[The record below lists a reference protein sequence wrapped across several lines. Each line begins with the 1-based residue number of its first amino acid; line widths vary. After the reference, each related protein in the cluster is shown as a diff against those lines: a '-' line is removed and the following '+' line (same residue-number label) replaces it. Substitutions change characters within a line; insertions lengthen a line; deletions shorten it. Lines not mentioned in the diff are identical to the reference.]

1 MKKILL
7 IVILGILISTGGIV
21 WYIENYSNKS
31 YYVQIHNNGV
41 IERDDLKSNSLLGLY
56 KYKVEGFDAEGV
68 ENHLEF
74 TADHNLRIEAYLK
87 VKKNA
92 KRGVI
97 SWGEVKRES
106 IPKKALDNLDKQSM
120 LLIPENE

>member
-1 MKKILL
+1 MKKLLL
-7 IVILGILISTGGIV
+7 IVILGILISTGGVV

-41 IERDDLKSNSLLGLY
+41 IERDNIKSNTLLGLY

-68 ENHLEF
+68 EKHLEF

-97 SWGEVKRES
+97 NWKEVKRES
-106 IPKKALDNLDKQSM
+106 IPKKALDNLDRQGM
-120 LLIPENE
+120 LSILENE